1 MSVKQAAQPRRAIVL
16 GGGGVLGFAWTLGA
30 LSAFESVS
38 GADARD
44 VDVILGT
51 SAGSVA
57 ASLLGCGLPVEAV
70 VRHHQGVPA
79 PADPPIDYDYEL
91 STGGALPPRPGWRP
105 GSYKLAL
112 GGLRHPRR
120 TPRIVAL
127 SGLLP
132 SGRGSLAPV
141 RELVATIARG
151 AGFERVWPDAPR
163 PWIVAADYRTGR
175 RVVFGRDT
183 FSAAASGAV
192 ADTGTGTRA
201 APRVIRRASLPDA
214 VTASCSI
221 PAWYPPTVIDGIP
234 YIDGGTISNA
244 SVDVLRNTGVEEV
257 YVFAPMASVEVDRAR
272 SAIGRVERAVRR
284 TITRTIMTDVTALR
298 AGGAR
303 VCLVTPEPADL
314 AAMGVNLMNPAR
326 RTEVLEMAQIT
337 AAAQITRQL
346 TTRAGWSLPTSTASD
361 LSGAAED
368 SSA

>member
-1 MSVKQAAQPRRAIVL
+1 MSAKRTAQPRRAIVL
-16 GGGGVLGFAWTLGA
+16 GGGGVLGFAWMLGA

-44 VDVILGT
+44 VDVVLGT

-57 ASLLGCGLPVEAV
+57 AALLGCGLPIEAV

-79 PADPPIDYDYEL
+79 PADPPIDYDYDM

-105 GSYKLAL
+105 GSYQLAL
-112 GGLRHPRR
+112 VGLRHPRR
-120 TPRIVAL
+120 TPPIVAL

-132 SGRGSLAPV
+132 YGRGSLASV
-141 RELVATIARG
+141 RALVATVARE
-151 AGFERVWPDAPR
+151 AGLEHAWPDRPR
-163 PWIVAADYRTGR
+163 PWIVTADYRTGR

-183 FSAAASGAV
+183 FGSAGI
-192 ADTGTGTRA
+192 GA
-201 APRVIRRASLPDA
+201 APGLIRRASLADA

-234 YIDGGTISNA
+234 YIDGGTISNT

-272 SAIGRVERAVRR
+272 TAIGRVERAVRR
-284 TITRTIMTDVTALR
+284 TITRGIMADITALR

-326 RTEVLEMAQIT
+326 RTEVLETAQLT

-346 TTRAGWSLPTSTASD
+346 TARAGWSLAPTTSSELARTV
-361 LSGAAED
+361 ED